1 MGWGE
6 WPLMV
11 FTVTA
16 QSAIGAFWWCCIAL
30 IAGGLPADQLSQLER
45 LMLILWGMVVFSFC
59 AAAFHLGSPLRA
71 VNASFRFGR
80 SSFSNEVVF
89 GSAFVG
95 LGLLGWL
102 MDLSGSGS
110 ELLRNGTLGLTVLCS
125 FAFLASMTA
134 FYMMPT
140 VPTWRTSLTPAA
152 YLLTTLIGGGTVA
165 SVLFAAV
172 GIAEPGLLR
181 IGPLA
186 TVAFALAAA
195 VVVTLLQGARLAR
208 LRSSIRRAS
217 EVSPHFAGLMAM
229 RFVIVFTALGIWLS
243 LSPLSETPSVIA
255 NIAVACLMVAGEMI
269 GRGVHYGLHMTV
281 GLR

>member
-30 IAGGLPADQLSQLER
+30 FAGGLPADQVSQLER
-45 LMLILWGMVVFSFC
+45 AMLVIWGMVVVSFC

-71 VNASFRFGR
+71 INASFRFGR

-95 LGLLGWL
+95 LGVLGWL
-102 MDLSGSGS
+102 MDVSGFEAEFLRSGV
-110 ELLRNGTLGLTVLCS
+110 LGLTVLCS

-134 FYMMPT
+134 FYLMPT
-140 VPTWRTSLTPAA
+140 VPTWYTVLTPAA
-152 YLLTTLIGGGTVA
+152 YLLTTLICGGTVA
-165 SVLFAAV
+165 AALFAAA
-172 GIAEPGLLR
+172 GIGGSDVLR
-181 IGPLA
+181 FGPVA
-186 TVAFALAAA
+186 TVAAALAVA
-195 VVVTLLQGARLAR
+195 VVVTLLQSSRLAR
-208 LRSSIRRAS
+208 VRSSIKQAAA
-217 EVSPHFAGLMAM
+217 VSPHFAGLMAA
-229 RFVIVFTALGIWLS
+229 RFAILFAALGVWLVELAGSEALS
-243 LSPLSETPSVIA
+243 LEAGIA
-255 NIAVACLMVAGEMI
+255 IAVLMMVGEMV

>member
-6 WPLMV
+6 SPLTV
-11 FTVTA
+11 FTVVA

-30 IAGGLPADQLSQLER
+30 FAGGLPADQLSQIDR
-45 LMLILWGMVVFSFC
+45 LMPIIWGMVVFSFC

-71 VNASFRFGR
+71 INASFRFGR

-95 LGLLGWL
+95 LGILGWL
-102 MDLSGSGS
+102 MDVSGFGPDILRSGV
-110 ELLRNGTLGLTVLCS
+110 LGLTILCS

-140 VPTWRTSLTPAA
+140 VPTWYTSLTPAA

-165 SVLFAAV
+165 AVLFAAA
-172 GIAEPGLLR
+172 GIGEPGLLR
-181 IGPLA
+181 FGPPA
-186 TVAFALAAA
+186 TVAAALAAA
-195 VVVTLLQGARLAR
+195 VVVTLLQGTRLAR
-208 LRSSIRRAS
+208 VRSSIRQAS
-217 EVSPHFAGLMAM
+217 EVSPHFAGLMAL
-229 RFVIVFTALGIWLS
+229 RFVIVFSALGIWLS
-243 LSPLSETPSVIA
+243 QFPPAEGLSVNA
-255 NIAVACLMVAGEMI
+255 GIAVAVLMMLGEMV

>member
-30 IAGGLPADQLSQLER
+30 LAGGLPADQVSHLER
-45 LMLILWGMVVFSFC
+45 AMLIIWGMVVVSFC

-71 VNASFRFGR
+71 INASFRFGR

-102 MDLSGSGS
+102 MNQSGFGP
-110 ELLRNGTLGLTVLCS
+110 ELLRSGVLGLTILCS
-125 FAFLASMTA
+125 FAFLAGMTA

-140 VPTWRTSLTPAA
+140 VPTWYTVLTPAA
-152 YLLTTLIGGGTVA
+152 YLLTTLICGGTVA
-165 SVLFAAV
+165 AALFAAT
-172 GIAEPGLLR
+172 GIGGSDVLR
-181 IGPLA
+181 FGPVA
-186 TVAFALAAA
+186 TVAVALAAA
-195 VVVTLLQGARLAR
+195 VVVTLLQSSRLAHV
-208 LRSSIRRAS
+208 RSSIKQAAA
-217 EVSPHFAGLMAM
+217 VSPHFAGLMAL
-229 RFVIVFTALGIWLS
+229 RFVIVFSALGIWLFQF
-243 LSPLSETPSVIA
+243 PPSESASVNAGIA
-255 NIAVACLMVAGEMI
+255 IAVLMMVGEMV